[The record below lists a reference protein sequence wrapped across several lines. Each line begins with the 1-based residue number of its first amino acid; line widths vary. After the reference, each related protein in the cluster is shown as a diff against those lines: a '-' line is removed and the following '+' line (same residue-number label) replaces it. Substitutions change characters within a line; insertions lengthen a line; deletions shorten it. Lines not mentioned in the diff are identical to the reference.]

1 MATCQTHY
9 QKSIAQY
16 LAKRKIENVDPRHI
30 EGFMRLQ
37 YSTLS
42 HLDSRTFNAEIRLGV
57 ACIAEGGVENAEA
70 NAVSFG
76 L

>member
-1 MATCQTHY
+1 MTHY
-9 QKSIAQY
+9 QQAIAQY
-16 LAKRKIENVDPRHI
+16 LSKRGVIGVDPRHI

-42 HLDSRTFNAEIRLGV
+42 HLDERTFNKEIRIGIE
-57 ACIAEGGVENAEA
+57 CIKEGGKDAAERNAK
-70 NAVSFG
+70 SFG

>member
-1 MATCQTHY
+1 MQTYY
-9 QKSIAQY
+9 QKAIAER
-16 LAKRKIENVDPRHI
+16 LAKIKVEGIDPRHI

-42 HLDSRTFNAEIRLGV
+42 HLDSRTFNREVKLGV
-57 ACIAEGGVENAEA
+57 ACVREGGKDAAER

>member
-1 MATCQTHY
+1 MTHY
-9 QKSIAQY
+9 QQAIAQY
-16 LAKRKIENVDPRHI
+16 LGKRGVTGFDPRHI

-42 HLDSRTFNAEIRLGV
+42 HLDTRTFNKEIRIGV
-57 ACIAEGGVENAEA
+57 ECIREGGVEAAERNAK
-70 NAVSFG
+70 SFG